1 MKKLL
6 NSLYITSENKYL
18 SLDGENVVIKEDGT
32 ELGRVPMHNLEM
44 IVSFSR
50 TGASPVLMEKCA
62 SIDILIVFLTP
73 NGSFLIC
80 VEGKTKG
87 NVLLRKRQYEVSSDV
102 DESLKIAR
110 NIIIGKVYNVR
121 WVIERTTRDHPL
133 QVDTEKIKIV
143 SERIK
148 DKISDI
154 RASDSRDQLRGLEG
168 ELAS

>member
-1 MKKLL
+1 M
-6 NSLYITSENKYL
+6 
-18 SLDGENVVIKEDGT
+18 
-32 ELGRVPMHNLEM
+32 
-44 IVSFSR
+44 
-50 TGASPVLMEKCA
+50 
-62 SIDILIVFLTP
+62 
-73 NGSFLIC
+73 
-80 VEGKTKG
+80 
-87 NVLLRKRQYEVSSDV
+87 

>member
-1 MKKLL
+1 M
-6 NSLYITSENKYL
+6 
-18 SLDGENVVIKEDGT
+18 DD
-32 ELGRVPMHNLEM
+32 
-44 IVSFSR
+44 
-50 TGASPVLMEKCA
+50 
-62 SIDILIVFLTP
+62 
-73 NGSFLIC
+73 
-80 VEGKTKG
+80 
-87 NVLLRKRQYEVSSDV
+87 
-102 DESLKIAR
+102 SLKIAR

>member
-18 SLDGENVVIKEDGT
+18 SLDGENVVIKEEGT
-32 ELGRVPMHNLEM
+32 ELGRVPLHNLEM

-50 TGASPVLMEKCA
+50 TGASPVLMGKCA
-62 SIDILIVFLTP
+62 SINIPIVFLTP
-73 NGSFLIC
+73 NGSFLTC

-110 NIIIGKVYNVR
+110 NIIIGEVYNAR

-133 QVDTEKIKIV
+133 QVDTEKMKIV

-154 RASDSRDQLRGLEG
+154 
-168 ELAS
+168 